1 LIVATGTPVA
11 RDSSATRIGISW
23 CAFAPA
29 PMNNPVLGCLS
40 HGQEATTGGVFMS
53 DGADSSPA
61 FPHEYIGPAFERRIV
76 TVAPG
81 ATRAYRES
89 DWRDAIVLVERG
101 EITLEY
107 WEDDA
112 QQFGSGAVI
121 WLVGLQVRTLRNPGR
136 EPAVL
141 VAVSRR
147 DRGS

>member
-1 LIVATGTPVA
+1 
-11 RDSSATRIGISW
+11 
-23 CAFAPA
+23 
-29 PMNNPVLGCLS
+29 
-40 HGQEATTGGVFMS
+40 MS

-81 ATRAYRES
+81 DTRAYRES

-101 EITLEY
+101 EIVLEY

-112 QQFGSGAVI
+112 QQFCSGAVI
-121 WLVGLQVRTLRNPGR
+121 WLTGLQVRTLRNPGR